1 MMVVDKFELEGPST
15 KSFIKIMEDLKLT
28 DKTLFVISYDED
40 FESTWLSMR
49 NIPNALMLAVDGLN
63 VYDVMN
69 ADVVVFTETAAKSAM
84 EVFA

>member
-1 MMVVDKFELEGPST
+1 MN
-15 KSFIKIMEDLKLT
+15 DLKL
-28 DKTLFVISYDED
+28 DKKTLFVISYEED
-40 FESTWLSMR
+40 FENTWLSMR

-69 ADVVVFTETAAKSAM
+69 ADTVVFTETAAKSAM